1 MKFLESTTRNLFFTG
16 KGGVGKTSV
25 ACAAAVQLADAGKK
39 VLLVSTDP
47 ASNLDEV
54 LGTPLG
60 HHPTVVPSVPGLSAM
75 NLDPEKSAAEY
86 RERMVGPYR
95 AELPAAAIASM
106 EEQFSGSCTL
116 EIAAFDEFSR
126 LLGDASATSEFDHV
140 IFDTAPTGHTLRLL
154 TLPSAWA
161 GFMEKNTTGTSCLGP
176 LASLQAQQK
185 LYRDTVKALSDPLV
199 TTLVLVA
206 RSEATALR
214 EAARTSKEL
223 AGLGVQNQH
232 LVINGVFR
240 ATDSSD
246 PYALAMEKRGETAMK
261 SIPKEI
267 ENLRRTTIPL
277 SGSGVLGIA
286 ALRSFGVSVATTS
299 IDSAPVAQ
307 ARTVNAD
314 SISLVLPPL
323 IGELIDD
330 LAEKKH
336 GVILA
341 MGKGGVGKTTV
352 AAAVAVA
359 LAKRGFVVH
368 LSTTDPAAHIAAA
381 VAGETFANLTV
392 SRIDPVAETAKYS
405 AEVMTTAGSGL
416 DEQGKS
422 LLAEDLRSPCTEEI
436 AVFRAFADAVA
447 EGSDGFVVLDT
458 APTGH
463 TVLLLDS
470 ALAYHREVTRQSNQ
484 MPDAVSQLL
493 PRLRDPDFTRIL
505 IVTLPEATPVHEA
518 AALQRDLR
526 RAGIEP
532 YAWVINQC
540 LSPLSIHDPLLQER
554 QLHELPYIREVM
566 EQQSRR
572 SVILPWQ
579 IDPPVGKVGLEHLLQ
594 VSILRFY
601 PELNRYLTARVTE
614 FECIPQERK
623 ADLQKLANYVRECL
637 SKSVPAK
644 LTFICTHNSRRSH
657 LAQVWAQVAAEY
669 YCIVGVATYSGG
681 TEATAFNPRAVD
693 AMRRC
698 GLKISSNAVD
708 LSNPR
713 YEVRTSDAA
722 TPQVYFSKVY
732 DAPPNPTEGYCAIMT
747 CSQADDACPLVMGC
761 DLRLPIRY
769 EDPKI
774 ADDTD
779 QEIVLYDERSRQ
791 ICREMLYA
799 MSSV

>member
-1 MKFLESTTRNLFFTG
+1 MDAVAQQVVAKSTISPDSKIQDHHMKFLEQTTRNLFFTG

-25 ACAAAVQLADAGKK
+25 ACAAAVRLADAGKK

-60 HHPTVVPSVPGLSAM
+60 HHPIVVPSVPGLSAM
-75 NLDPEKSAAEY
+75 NLDPERSAAEY

-95 AELPAAAIASM
+95 GQLPAAAVASM

-176 LASLQAQQK
+176 LAGLQAQQK
-185 LYRDTVKALSDPLV
+185 LYQDTVKALGDPKV

-206 RSEATALR
+206 RAEGTALR
-214 EAARTSKEL
+214 EAARTSNEL
-223 AGLGVQNQH
+223 AGLGVKNQH
-232 LVINGVFR
+232 LVVNGVFQ
-240 ATDSSD
+240 ATDLTD
-246 PYALAMEKRGETAMK
+246 PYALAMQKRGETAVDA
-261 SIPKEI
+261 IPNELV
-267 ENLRRTTIPL
+267 NLPRTIIPL
-277 SGSGVLGIA
+277 SGGGVLGVE
-286 ALRSFGVSVATTS
+286 ALRTLGIKPASGIGFQPVVNFLRSGSLS
-299 IDSAPVAQ
+299 HIDS
-307 ARTVNAD
+307 
-314 SISLVLPPL
+314 PL
-323 IGELIDD
+323 RIGELIND

-359 LAKRGFVVH
+359 LAERGFTVH

-381 VAGETFANLTV
+381 VAGETLANLSV

-405 AEVMTTAGSGL
+405 AEVMRNAGGGL

-447 EGSDGFVVLDT
+447 LGIHGFVVLDT

-484 MPDAVSQLL
+484 MPEAVEQLL
-493 PRLRDPDFTRIL
+493 PRLRDPDYTRVL

-518 AALQRDLR
+518 ASLQRDLR
-526 RAGIEP
+526 RAEIEP

-540 LSPLSIHDPLLQER
+540 LSPLTIHDPLLQER
-554 QLHELPYIREVM
+554 QLHEEPYIREVM
-566 EQQSRR
+566 EKQSHRT
-572 SVILPWQ
+572 VLIPWQ
-579 IDPPVGKVGLEHLLQ
+579 IDPPVGKFGLEHLLQ
-594 VSILRFY
+594 
-601 PELNRYLTARVTE
+601 NT
-614 FECIPQERK
+614 
-623 ADLQKLANYVRECL
+623 
-637 SKSVPAK
+637 
-644 LTFICTHNSRRSH
+644 
-657 LAQVWAQVAAEY
+657 
-669 YCIVGVATYSGG
+669 
-681 TEATAFNPRAVD
+681 
-693 AMRRC
+693 
-698 GLKISSNAVD
+698 D
-708 LSNPR
+708 LS
-713 YEVRTSDAA
+713 
-722 TPQVYFSKVY
+722 
-732 DAPPNPTEGYCAIMT
+732 
-747 CSQADDACPLVMGC
+747 
-761 DLRLPIRY
+761 
-769 EDPKI
+769 I
-774 ADDTD
+774 AK
-779 QEIVLYDERSRQ
+779 
-791 ICREMLYA
+791 A
-799 MSSV
+799 

>member
-1 MKFLESTTRNLFFTG
+1 MKFLEQTTRNLFFTG

-25 ACAAAVQLADAGKK
+25 ACAAALRLADAGKK

-95 AELPAAAIASM
+95 GQLPAAAVASM

-176 LASLQAQQK
+176 LAGLQAQQK
-185 LYRDTVKALSDPLV
+185 LYQDTVKALGDPKV
-199 TTLVLVA
+199 TTFVLVA
-206 RSEATALR
+206 RAEGTALR
-214 EAARTSKEL
+214 EAARTSNEL
-223 AGLGVQNQH
+223 AGLGVKNQH
-232 LVINGVFR
+232 LVVNGVFQ
-240 ATDSSD
+240 ATDLTD
-246 PYALAMEKRGETAMK
+246 PYALAMQKRGETAMDA
-261 SIPKEI
+261 IPKELV
-267 ENLRRTTIPL
+267 NLPRTIVPL
-277 SGSGVLGIA
+277 SGGGVLGIE
-286 ALRSFGVSVATTS
+286 ALRSLGIPATTS
-299 IDSAPVAQ
+299 SSAEDSVASPE
-307 ARTVNAD
+307 AIEPKLLT
-314 SISLVLPPL
+314 LPPL
-323 IGELIDD
+323 LGELIED

-359 LAKRGFVVH
+359 LAERGFTVH

-381 VAGETFANLTV
+381 VAGETLANLSV

-405 AEVMTTAGSGL
+405 AEVMSNAGGGL

-447 EGSDGFVVLDT
+447 QGSDGFVVLDT

-484 MPDAVSQLL
+484 MPEAVEQLL
-493 PRLRDPDFTRIL
+493 PRLRDPDYTRVL

-518 AALQRDLR
+518 ASLQRDLR
-526 RAGIEP
+526 RAEIEP

-540 LSPLSIHDPLLQER
+540 LSPLTIQDPLLQER
-554 QLHELPYIREVM
+554 QLHEEPYIREVM
-566 EQQSRR
+566 EKQSHRT
-572 SVILPWQ
+572 VLIPWQ
-579 IDPPVGKVGLEHLLQ
+579 IDPPVGKIGLEHLLQ
-594 VSILRFY
+594 
-601 PELNRYLTARVTE
+601 NT
-614 FECIPQERK
+614 
-623 ADLQKLANYVRECL
+623 
-637 SKSVPAK
+637 
-644 LTFICTHNSRRSH
+644 
-657 LAQVWAQVAAEY
+657 
-669 YCIVGVATYSGG
+669 
-681 TEATAFNPRAVD
+681 
-693 AMRRC
+693 
-698 GLKISSNAVD
+698 D
-708 LSNPR
+708 LS
-713 YEVRTSDAA
+713 
-722 TPQVYFSKVY
+722 
-732 DAPPNPTEGYCAIMT
+732 
-747 CSQADDACPLVMGC
+747 
-761 DLRLPIRY
+761 
-769 EDPKI
+769 I
-774 ADDTD
+774 AK
-779 QEIVLYDERSRQ
+779 
-791 ICREMLYA
+791 A
-799 MSSV
+799 